1 MRLLGKY
8 TKMIKNY
15 LPIICCLFAFNAYA
29 QQSVTATI
37 QHQDQTPA
45 SFVDVYV
52 LAADET
58 VVASTST
65 EENGTFILDIPQG
78 QFSLVVEEYGKVI
91 YKQPL
96 RITESTELGLILLAE
111 EQIALKEA
119 VVTGQK
125 KLIEKKVDRLIFHVD
140 QAEGAK
146 GGDALDALRLAPRV
160 KVENDIVSIV
170 GKNGLAVMVD
180 DRLVEMKGE
189 ELSNYLKS
197 IKADDIEK
205 IEVITNPPAK
215 YIASGN
221 SGLLNIVLKQGKK
234 DSWNGSIGTSIYNR
248 KKWGYNNNAA
258 FNYRKDKWTVT
269 TNLRA
274 GENNWDNLGYV
285 ELYYKDV
292 RSREESN
299 WKGNNTYWTARL
311 GVDYQVTDKVTTGFT
326 VNLNSYDNSNANSVN
341 TFFEEYPDY
350 TIQSSFKVPSKYSA
364 QTNYTTFNYHVIYK
378 PGDNDK
384 KLTFDFDW
392 VKFKV
397 EDEMAL
403 ENKFYN
409 SQHQEEVDRYQSM
422 LRFKD
427 QDIQNYIFNL
437 DMEHPTSFA
446 KLNYGARFSM
456 TNNKNDNE
464 HFKTT
469 SGTPILDT
477 DISNRFDY
485 KENIAAMYISAE
497 KEFSEKWTAKVGLR
511 YENTFSKGIS
521 PTTNTTD
528 KYRYDGLFPTAYL
541 SYTMNESNT
550 FSINIGRRIDRPYM
564 GYLNPF
570 KEITSPYS
578 YSQGNKNI
586 QPAYAYNYELEHA
599 YKDILVSS
607 LYVNHVKGETE
618 YVIITDPETHVQ
630 LWTPHNASDALSIG
644 LSETINFKP
653 WRWWKVNANV
663 DVFYS
668 KSKGLIPEMNYTN
681 EGWNLSTRLTNDV
694 DLNTKKTII
703 ANYTLYFSP
712 KGRSG
717 MDQTSASAT
726 SNIGLRVLALNKKLQ
741 FSLNAYNVFKD
752 TQATYSSMSNDVR
765 NVYKNQSLR
774 MFRFGITYNFGKSFD
789 IVESKSTSEQ
799 GRFK

>member
-65 EENGTFILDIPQG
+65 EENGTFILDIPLG

-125 KLIEKKVDRLIFHVD
+125 KLIEKKVDRLIFNVD

-285 ELYYKDV
+285 ELYYKDI

-397 EDEMAL
+397 EDETAL

-437 DMEHPTSFA
+437 DMEHPTYFA

-497 KEFSEKWTAKVGLR
+497 KEFSEK
-511 YENTFSKGIS
+511 
-521 PTTNTTD
+521 
-528 KYRYDGLFPTAYL
+528 
-541 SYTMNESNT
+541 
-550 FSINIGRRIDRPYM
+550 
-564 GYLNPF
+564 
-570 KEITSPYS
+570 
-578 YSQGNKNI
+578 
-586 QPAYAYNYELEHA
+586 
-599 YKDILVSS
+599 
-607 LYVNHVKGETE
+607 
-618 YVIITDPETHVQ
+618 
-630 LWTPHNASDALSIG
+630 
-644 LSETINFKP
+644 
-653 WRWWKVNANV
+653 
-663 DVFYS
+663 
-668 KSKGLIPEMNYTN
+668 
-681 EGWNLSTRLTNDV
+681 
-694 DLNTKKTII
+694 
-703 ANYTLYFSP
+703 
-712 KGRSG
+712 
-717 MDQTSASAT
+717 
-726 SNIGLRVLALNKKLQ
+726 
-741 FSLNAYNVFKD
+741 
-752 TQATYSSMSNDVR
+752 
-765 NVYKNQSLR
+765 
-774 MFRFGITYNFGKSFD
+774 
-789 IVESKSTSEQ
+789 
-799 GRFK
+799 